1 LERYLSDYQCVF
13 QNRTK
18 KFFDKARLYT
28 QGLLVSRLRNIE
40 QITDTLGNTDYFQ
53 MHYFIYESNWDAQY
67 AIDLAAKQTSK
78 TLPKL
83 KLTGLIIDETGTV
96 KKGEKSV
103 GVGWQYC
110 GNAGKIANSQVCV
123 MACLSNGDHASII
136 DSKLYLP
143 QDWIDDADRCQKA
156 GIPEVNRVFK
166 TKLEIAYD
174 MLLHQLELGTVFDF
188 VSAMGIMVMT
198 SILEVR
204 STILALYICLISTV
218 TSQYILKDRNYKLL
232 SMCLLV

>member
-1 LERYLSDYQCVF
+1 MERYLSDYQCVF

-53 MHYFIYESNWDAQY
+53 MHYFIN
-67 AIDLAAKQTSK
+67 AAKQTSK

-103 GVGWQYC
+103 DVSWQYC

-143 QDWIDDADRCQKA
+143 QDWI
-156 GIPEVNRVFK
+156 
-166 TKLEIAYD
+166 
-174 MLLHQLELGTVFDF
+174 
-188 VSAMGIMVMT
+188 
-198 SILEVR
+198 
-204 STILALYICLISTV
+204 
-218 TSQYILKDRNYKLL
+218 
-232 SMCLLV
+232 